1 MDRELELRPLYK
13 YIWIITKLFNLKYFT
28 HEHKI
33 KQEKKKKKKQ
43 QSLAHFTWVQNIRL
57 KNYPLRIHNVSSFTL
72 LTEIWIYFVI
82 TVCDD

>member
-33 KQEKKKKKKQ
+33 KQEKKKKRTNNK
-43 QSLAHFTWVQNIRL
+43 A
-57 KNYPLRIHNVSSFTL
+57 
-72 LTEIWIYFVI
+72 
-82 TVCDD
+82 

>member
-1 MDRELELRPLYK
+1 MDRELELRPFYK

-33 KQEKKKKKKQ
+33 KQEKKKKNKQ
-43 QSLAHFTWVQNIRL
+43 QSLAHFTCVQNIRL